1 MKYSNEL
8 NQYFKLEYGMT
19 ANEFKRINWNL
30 KSKAKKKIHIASNR
44 TLEINCYFRSEYGMN
59 YEDFRKIIPEEKINS
74 KKRILHK

>member
-19 ANEFKRINWNL
+19 AADFKRIKWSL
-30 KSKAKKKIHIASNR
+30 KPQTKEKIRIIPDGIS
-44 TLEINCYFRSEYGMN
+44 EINCYFRSEFGMN
-59 YEDFRKIIPEEKINS
+59 YAEYKSIIPDEKLKS